1 MESAWDIFWSYF
13 LSPISSDFSCVYYC
27 YSCRFEQAVRNQKYQ
42 ISLSRTTFMEKIRY
56 EDKFEFR
63 WMGYFIRSRLHARQ
77 SCEKEDLR
85 LRTFISDREIC
96 SRKERISSSYSIL
109 QSCFLGG
116 YYGDVKCK
124 RSTKLFIEERNRK
137 LSFVWTFCDRY
148 SVYFRGE
155 RKCRA
160 EEPSQ
165 RCNSSKRIRY

>member
-1 MESAWDIFWSYF
+1 MESCRNLLRSYI
-13 LSPISSDFSCVYYC
+13 LSAISPSFSCYYYF
-27 YSCRFEQAVRNQKYQ
+27 YSCYVKQVTRNQKYQ
-42 ISLSRTTFMEKIRY
+42 IGLGRTSFMEKIRY